1 MEANIHS
8 LYQKVSKGNLVISHE
23 GAIDSDLISTFL
35 AKVEDSLLQDGE
47 NAKKVRKIYNILVE
61 ALQNLYHHQEI
72 PPKAFL
78 DSMQIPG
85 LSQYVFFAMTKENNG
100 NYRVTC
106 GNFVLKS
113 KVKVLRDRME
123 QLNSLSQEELKELY
137 KIILNNDEFSEKGG
151 GGLGF
156 IDMARKSGN
165 KFGYEF
171 INFDDKFNFF
181 IFEVLVS

>member
-35 AKVEDSLLQDGE
+35 EKVEDSLLQDGE
-47 NAKKVRKIYNILVE
+47 NVKKIRKIYNILVE
-61 ALQNLYHHQEI
+61 ALQNLFHHQEN
-72 PPKAFL
+72 PPKEFL
-78 DSMQIPG
+78 KTIPIPG
-85 LSQYVFFAMTKENNG
+85 LSQYIFFVVCKEGNG
-100 NYRVTC
+100 NYRITC

-171 INFDDKFNFF
+171 INFNDKFDFF
-181 IFEVLVS
+181 VFEVLVS